1 MQAKSVSVDSGALS
15 PLFASCPR
23 SGDLPSAGRRHP
35 VFPWKIG
42 RGMFLLGLTLFAALS
57 VPVRSAD
64 GAEADAALVSIID
77 LAGRQPDEAQRLLSR
92 WQAHHPVH
100 QRGTAAL
107 VDLAQERIA
116 DAQDRAV
123 DVLEQDMRFRL
134 DADAA
139 TPPRFLAL
147 AAHARANALFQLD
160 RFSEM
165 RQALIE
171 EEAAA
176 RSSGDT
182 DLEATANVNWT
193 RYYVQQVDFSSAAG
207 AIARAERLA
216 RGPAARAEV
225 AYNDF
230 VFARRIEDFTRA
242 RQSAQEALDLF
253 RKLSDRLGTADAL
266 LALGIAT
273 LELGNSGEAIALLS
287 QAQIDYRDMKDEL
300 GVAESER
307 QLAKAYLNLG
317 RIGPAVLTARA
328 AVVAFERDGSARSL
342 SAGNITLSLSQT
354 RSGNIQHCLQP
365 LVQPAKFIEASSDS
379 LTAQDFH
386 SARAACLRAQ
396 GNASAALDEMQLA
409 QDAAIRYRK
418 EVVSHQVAAQRG
430 LLEFERIQSENHA
443 LRTSY
448 STSQAALEE
457 VTRAR
462 DYQRLALALFAILV
476 VATALLVL
484 HQRKL
489 MRRLAALAQTD
500 SMTGLLN
507 RRAFVEQGANVV
519 EACLR
524 NERPVTLLMLDADH
538 FKAINDQFGHA
549 EGDNVLMHICAALRH
564 AAGPDDLLC
573 RLGGEEFAAI
583 LEGRD
588 GTEGLGA
595 ADGIRAAVSAFT
607 LSAGNDAAMQA
618 SVSIGVTSALPSG
631 DTLAAMLRRADLALY
646 RAKDKGRNRSE
657 LA

>member
-1 MQAKSVSVDSGALS
+1 M
-15 PLFASCPR
+15 
-23 SGDLPSAGRRHP
+23 SAG
-35 VFPWKIG
+35 
-42 RGMFLLGLTLFAALS
+42 
-57 VPVRSAD
+57 
-64 GAEADAALVSIID
+64 
-77 LAGRQPDEAQRLLSR
+77 
-92 WQAHHPVH
+92 
-100 QRGTAAL
+100 L
-107 VDLAQERIA
+107 VD
-116 DAQDRAV
+116 
-123 DVLEQDMRFRL
+123 
-134 DADAA
+134 
-139 TPPRFLAL
+139 
-147 AAHARANALFQLD
+147 
-160 RFSEM
+160 
-165 RQALIE
+165 
-171 EEAAA
+171 
-176 RSSGDT
+176 G
-182 DLEATANVNWT
+182 
-193 RYYVQQVDFSSAAG
+193 
-207 AIARAERLA
+207 
-216 RGPAARAEV
+216 
-225 AYNDF
+225 
-230 VFARRIEDFTRA
+230 
-242 RQSAQEALDLF
+242 
-253 RKLSDRLGTADAL
+253 
-266 LALGIAT
+266 
-273 LELGNSGEAIALLS
+273 
-287 QAQIDYRDMKDEL
+287 
-300 GVAESER
+300 
-307 QLAKAYLNLG
+307 
-317 RIGPAVLTARA
+317 ARA

-448 STSQAALEE
+448 SSSQAALEE